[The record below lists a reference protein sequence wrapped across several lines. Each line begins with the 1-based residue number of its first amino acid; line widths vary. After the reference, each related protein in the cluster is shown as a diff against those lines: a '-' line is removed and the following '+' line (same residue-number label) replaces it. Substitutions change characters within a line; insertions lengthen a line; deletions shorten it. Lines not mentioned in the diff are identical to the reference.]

1 MGDKLRMWLELMAM
15 FANANLSVTKDS
27 WDREIGRNLTFSVM
41 VIYKYNNLML
51 TENVPEV
58 SPI

>member
-1 MGDKLRMWLELMAM
+1 MAM

-27 WDREIGRNLTFSVM
+27 WDREIGRNLTFSVK